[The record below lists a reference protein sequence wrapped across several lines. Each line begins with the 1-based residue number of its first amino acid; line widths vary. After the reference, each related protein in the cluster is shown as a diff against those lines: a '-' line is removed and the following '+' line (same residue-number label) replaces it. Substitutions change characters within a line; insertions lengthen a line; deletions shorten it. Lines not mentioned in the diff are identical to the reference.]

1 MSWYREYRAALDSEA
16 DPAVVGQW
24 ITETQARKLAA
35 NARLRTATGTRL
47 GPERMTKEQIAAT
60 ISAIS
65 DLMQALHDAT
75 TEDKA
80 EI

>member
-1 MSWYREYRAALDSEA
+1 MSWYRKYRAALDSEA

-35 NARLRTATGTRL
+35 NARLRAATGTRL

-65 DLMQALHDAT
+65 DLIQALHDAT
-75 TEDKA
+75 TEDKT